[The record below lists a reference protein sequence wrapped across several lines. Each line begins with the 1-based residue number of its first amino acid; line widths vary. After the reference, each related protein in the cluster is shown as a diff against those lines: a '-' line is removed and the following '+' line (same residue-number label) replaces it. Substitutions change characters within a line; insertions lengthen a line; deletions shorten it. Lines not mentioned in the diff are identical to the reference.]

1 LYSRIELLENNIIEL
16 EKMRVQSEHEP
27 DLFQKKTNE
36 WSLRY
41 GILES
46 IQIVIEILSS
56 ENSPSFQD
64 AKNSFLD
71 LKAKDKEGFIY
82 QIELQVAEQASY
94 TKRSLYYASTLIHNQ
109 LKAGESYF
117 KISPVI
123 QINILD
129 FPVFPNQNIVNWF
142 LLKEKTNPTLVLTED
157 LQMIYVELPKFHKDS
172 IEELESGMDI
182 WLFLLKNSQTLTEED
197 TLKLKQKLPDL
208 QNAFGVL
215 ELYATDPEKQRQ
227 LEERLR
233 SDENFAYE
241 MAAKYELGL
250 ARGLEQ
256 GIEKGIEQGIGQG
269 EYRNKLE
276 TARKMLGKRF
286 SPSEIQE
293 ITGLSPDDL
302 KKNGLV

>member
-1 LYSRIELLENNIIEL
+1 MRLPPLLIDFVFKFLFTTDRNSLNSLLSHILYPDRSNFIE
-16 EKMRVQSEHEP
+16 
-27 DLFQKKTNE
+27 
-36 WSLRY
+36 
-41 GILES
+41 
-46 IQIVIEILSS
+46 VIEILPS

-142 LLKEKTNPTLVLTED
+142 LLKEKTNPELVLTED

-215 ELYATDPEKQRQ
+215 VLYATDPEKQRQ

-256 GIEKGIEQGIGQG
+256 GIEQG
-269 EYRNKLE
+269 EYKKALE
-276 TARKMLGKRF
+276 TARKMLRENDPIDKIIR
-286 SPSEIQE
+286 

-302 KKNGLV
+302 KKEGIL